1 VEALVESYGP
11 FLTATIIGLL
21 IALFTWYAARKSG
34 LAPVQ
39 AELIDTLQDNAVA
52 LNNKVKLLEQEVHSE
67 RETRQALERKVDRLE
82 GIVIDLADE
91 NADLRRKL
99 GMPRRR
105 DSRLDALG
113 DQD

>member
-1 VEALVESYGP
+1 MEAFIQSYGP
-11 FLTATIIGLL
+11 FLVATMVGML
-21 IALFTWYAARKSG
+21 IAFLTWYAARKSG
-34 LAPVQ
+34 LQPVQ

-52 LNNKVKLLEQEVHSE
+52 LTDKVKLVEEALDRE
-67 RETRQALERKVDRLE
+67 RLTRQALERKVDRLE
-82 GIVIDLADE
+82 AVVLDLAAE

-99 GMPRRR
+99 GMPKRQ

>member
-1 VEALVESYGP
+1 VEALIGQYGP

-39 AELIDTLQDNAVA
+39 ATLIDTLQDNAVA
-52 LNNKVKLLEQEVHSE
+52 LNNKVKLLEEVISTE
-67 RETRQALERKVDRLE
+67 QATRQALERKVNRLE

-105 DSRLDALG
+105 DSRLDSLG

>member
-1 VEALVESYGP
+1 VEVLVGQYGP
-11 FLTATIIGLL
+11 FLTATIIGLS

-39 AELIDTLQDNAVA
+39 AELIDTLQDNAMA
-52 LNNKVKLLEQEVHSE
+52 LNNKVKMLEQEVHSE